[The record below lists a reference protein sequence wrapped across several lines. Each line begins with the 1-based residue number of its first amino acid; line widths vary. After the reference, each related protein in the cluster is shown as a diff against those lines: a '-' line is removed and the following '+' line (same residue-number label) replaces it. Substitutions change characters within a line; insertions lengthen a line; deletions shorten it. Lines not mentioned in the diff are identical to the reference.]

1 MSDLINRQATI
12 DVEGLDEQIRCEMCR
27 NPMHTNRGCDGN
39 CKYDERLYE
48 RIMQILSERIKPS
61 PSAETRKK
69 GKWIFI
75 HPLQADDEGAYIC
88 SNCHRGDWDIKP
100 TDKNC
105 KFCGMAMDIY
115 TTLLP

>member
-1 MSDLINRQATI
+1 MRLIDADAFKEWLIKYSINERELEEARQIGMWI
-12 DVEGLDEQIRCEMCR
+12 D
-27 NPMHTNRGCDGN
+27 
-39 CKYDERLYE
+39 
-48 RIMQILSERIKPS
+48 SF
-61 PSAETRKK
+61 PSAKSRKK

-100 TDKNC
+100 TDKYC

-115 TTLLP
+115 ATLLP

>member
-1 MSDLINRQATI
+1 MSDKDTIYRQDAVKTMYDLCENIDQEFLHI
-12 DVEGLDEQIRCEMCR
+12 DVIVDALENL
-27 NPMHTNRGCDGN
+27 PF
-39 CKYDERLYE
+39 
-48 RIMQILSERIKPS
+48 
-61 PSAETRKK
+61 AEPRKK

-100 TDKNC
+100 TDKYC

-115 TTLLP
+115 ATLLP

>member
-1 MSDLINRQATI
+1 MSDLISRQAAIDAMNQIYCHVEMIRKRPVTKGEQALFLDMRETI
-12 DVEGLDEQIRCEMCR
+12 KAL
-27 NPMHTNRGCDGN
+27 
-39 CKYDERLYE
+39 
-48 RIMQILSERIKPS
+48 
-61 PSAETRKK
+61 PSAEPRKK

-100 TDKNC
+100 TDKYC

-115 TTLLP
+115 ATLLP

>member
-1 MSDLINRQATI
+1 MSDKDIIYRQDAI
-12 DVEGLDEQIRCEMCR
+12 DA
-27 NPMHTNRGCDGN
+27 
-39 CKYDERLYE
+39 
-48 RIMQILSERIKPS
+48 IMSEPPDAHYPSWYADILRKLP
-61 PSAETRKK
+61 PAEPRKK

-100 TDKNC
+100 TDKYC

-115 TTLLP
+115 ATLLT

>member
-1 MSDLINRQATI
+1 MSDLISRQDAI
-12 DVEGLDEQIRCEMCR
+12 KYFAELWECIEAISDREEWEDVCVTTVNE
-27 NPMHTNRGCDGN
+27 
-39 CKYDERLYE
+39 
-48 RIMQILSERIKPS
+48 IK
-61 PSAETRKK
+61 SAEPQKK

-100 TDKNC
+100 TDKYC

-115 TTLLP
+115 ATLLP